1 MYPRLFILLP
11 FFLIWNFSVKAQT
24 LPQHYAHVPANAGTN
39 NLFFNQ
45 SVCEKFQFI
54 YTQSEIANMVTP
66 VTGPI
71 TIDTIWFRFG
81 GGSGLTSTQLS
92 NLQVRMG
99 HTTLTNPGV
108 QFNTNFNAGPAQ
120 TVISSTN
127 YTLTPLVG
135 AANVPANNW
144 TFIVLQTPFSYNF
157 TDNLCIEFSFSAS
170 SGNIIGNYANNG
182 GAPVC
187 QYAGTS
193 SATNAQTT
201 TSRPM
206 FGISSNQNNS
216 GQFNCDP
223 NGNWVLFA
231 NYDGGNLNIV
241 VDQNVPNLKIG
252 ICTYEPVNVNFS
264 GPFVGNV
271 TQVLYA
277 GFNSA
282 QNNNN
287 CGFPIATSSFSGIN
301 PALVSV
307 NVYPPVTVISPP
319 NPNNFLNQPNGWNGG
334 IVCLYNCNLNIDQGG
349 CNTADQVLAYFQTQF
364 GGVLRGL
371 NVQYPCWL
379 AGTQYTISGQTG
391 NCCGICNPDVV
402 NLNETICQNQLPYA
416 WNGLTFNGSGSQTV
430 TLTNAGGCD
439 SLVTLNL
446 NVVQQLTSLTNLT
459 VCSNQLPYSWNG
471 QIINASGTYTATL
484 NSAAGCD
491 SIATLNLTVANAV
504 SSSDAIVACETYTWI
519 DGITYT
525 SSTNTPQ
532 FTIAG
537 GAANGCDS
545 IVTLN
550 LTINQNASATMD
562 IEACG
567 SYLAENGQTYTQS
580 NTFSYTI
587 PSQNGC
593 DSTITVNLTIFDEPL
608 VSINPP
614 GVTQIDLGNSI
625 QLSASG
631 ALNYIW
637 SPASSLN
644 CSNCSSPLANP
655 QTTTTYTV
663 TGTDANG
670 CTGTAQATISLEI
683 DCNEIFVPT
692 VFSPNGAVDEEN
704 RQVCVYGNCIVS
716 LNYAVFNR
724 WGEKVF
730 ETSDLSNC
738 WDGTYK
744 GMPLNSGV
752 YSFLLNVSLLNGEVV
767 TQSGNVTLIR

>member
-1 MYPRLFILLP
+1 MLLRILLP

-66 VTGPI
+66 VSGPI

-81 GGSGLTSTQLS
+81 GGSSLTSTQLS

-157 TDNLCIEFSFSAS
+157 TDNLCVEFSFSAS

-182 GAPVC
+182 GSPVC

-193 SATNAQTT
+193 SATNAQAT

-206 FGISSNQNNS
+206 FGISSNQNSS

-277 GFNSA
+277 GFNSS

-301 PALVSV
+301 PALVTV

-319 NPNNFLNQPNGWNGG
+319 NPNNLLNQPNGWNGG
-334 IVCLYNCNLNIDQGG
+334 IV
-349 CNTADQVLAYFQTQF
+349 
-364 GGVLRGL
+364 
-371 NVQYPCWL
+371 
-379 AGTQYTISGQTG
+379 
-391 NCCGICNPDVV
+391 
-402 NLNETICQNQLPYA
+402 
-416 WNGLTFNGSGSQTV
+416 
-430 TLTNAGGCD
+430 
-439 SLVTLNL
+439 
-446 NVVQQLTSLTNLT
+446 
-459 VCSNQLPYSWNG
+459 
-471 QIINASGTYTATL
+471 
-484 NSAAGCD
+484 
-491 SIATLNLTVANAV
+491 
-504 SSSDAIVACETYTWI
+504 
-519 DGITYT
+519 
-525 SSTNTPQ
+525 
-532 FTIAG
+532 
-537 GAANGCDS
+537 
-545 IVTLN
+545 
-550 LTINQNASATMD
+550 
-562 IEACG
+562 
-567 SYLAENGQTYTQS
+567 
-580 NTFSYTI
+580 
-587 PSQNGC
+587 
-593 DSTITVNLTIFDEPL
+593 
-608 VSINPP
+608 
-614 GVTQIDLGNSI
+614 SI
-625 QLSASG
+625 QL
-631 ALNYIW
+631 
-637 SPASSLN
+637 
-644 CSNCSSPLANP
+644 
-655 QTTTTYTV
+655 
-663 TGTDANG
+663 
-670 CTGTAQATISLEI
+670 
-683 DCNEIFVPT
+683 
-692 VFSPNGAVDEEN
+692 
-704 RQVCVYGNCIVS
+704 
-716 LNYAVFNR
+716 
-724 WGEKVF
+724 
-730 ETSDLSNC
+730 
-738 WDGTYK
+738 
-744 GMPLNSGV
+744 
-752 YSFLLNVSLLNGEVV
+752 
-767 TQSGNVTLIR
+767 